1 MIDSIKEKAHE
12 IGKLLSRTDEY
23 AAVKRANDRLGEDRD
38 TITLMNRLADLED
51 QITSYL
57 RAGRE
62 PEKEVQEEFSKLAEE
77 IQQKS
82 AYQAVVAAQSNFE
95 RLMGRINEEIAR
107 GLEAGEQSRII
118 LP

>member
-1 MIDSIKEKAHE
+1 MFESIQERAHE

-23 AAVKRANDRLGEDRD
+23 QAVKKANERLGDDRE
-38 TITLMNRLADLED
+38 TITLMNKLADLED
-51 QITSYL
+51 QITAYI

-62 PEKEVQEEFSKLAEE
+62 PEQEIQDEFSQLAEKV
-77 IQQKS
+77 QQQS

-95 RLMGRINEEIAR
+95 RLMGRINEEIAK

>member
-1 MIDSIKEKAHE
+1 MFESIQERAQE

-23 AAVKRANDRLGEDRD
+23 QAVKKANERLGDDRE
-38 TITLMNRLADLED
+38 TITLMNKLADLED
-51 QITSYL
+51 QITAYI

-62 PEKEVQEEFSKLAEE
+62 PEQAIQDEFSQLAEKV
-77 IQQKS
+77 QQQS

-95 RLMGRINEEIAR
+95 RLMGRINEEIAK

>member
-1 MIDSIKEKAHE
+1 MFDSIQERARE

-23 AAVKRANDRLGEDRD
+23 QAVKRANDRLAEDRE

-51 QITSYL
+51 QITAYL

-62 PEKEVQEEFSKLAEE
+62 PEKEVQEEFSNLAEK
-77 IQQKS
+77 IQQQS

-95 RLMGRINEEIAR
+95 RLMGRINEEIAQ